1 MSKEQAKVSFQKA
14 DKSAY
19 PKSKDVY
26 KFDKELSRY
35 ALWLQEFELR
45 KELSDA
51 AADSEILKKIGLDEF
66 LSDEIKKEFISE
78 LAYILRYKRL
88 NDIIYDAANRSAK
101 TEKALGTSLPGLQ
114 PLAKKVLTKAQMDV
128 MIRYSLDTPYILYHI
143 LKNNS
148 FTDKYTDDEEDQN
161 KNQNFKTNKKRILI
175 GQLLKSKK
183 LFGSNKSAGTS
194 IYLDENGRFI
204 SGEEVYTPLGIGSS
218 GLKKG
223 FFTRLDKKNAL
234 NIEQKGI
241 DDETQKNLLKKGA
254 IKMEEQEK
262 YQFATAAATAGTV
275 VLLGL
280 SWWAFAAAA
289 IGSGVWSG
297 VKILT
302 DKHGLP
308 EWSVDGY
315 LLKFITSIEI
325 SNKLHNEAVI
335 YFRKQTSE
343 DKEDTKVS
351 YSIFCQN
358 KSVPNRKSIKEVS
371 KELLSSGGTRR
382 QRPESRGKTM
392 KITSM

>member
-14 DKSAY
+14 EKSAY
-19 PKSKDVY
+19 PQSKDIY

-51 AADSEILKKIGLDEF
+51 ANDSEILKKIGLDVF

-88 NDIIYDAANRSAK
+88 NDIIYDAANRGAK
-101 TEKALGTSLPGLQ
+101 TEKTLGVSTPFQ
-114 PLAKKVLTKAQMDV
+114 TLARKVLTKAQMDAMV
-128 MIRYSLDTPYILYHI
+128 RYSLDTPYVLYHI

-148 FTDKYTDDEEDQN
+148 FTDKYTEDEEDEN
-161 KNQNFKTNKKRILI
+161 KNQNFKTNKKKILI
-175 GQLLKSKK
+175 GQLLKSKR

-194 IYLDENGRFI
+194 IYLDENGKFV
-204 SGEEVYTPLGIGSS
+204 SGEETYTPLGMGSS
-218 GLKKG
+218 GLRRNFLG
-223 FFTRLDKKNAL
+223 SLNKKNVL
-234 NIEQKGI
+234 DIDQKGI
-241 DDETQKNLLKKGA
+241 DDETQRNLLKKTA
-254 IKMEEQEK
+254 IKAEDEEK
-262 YQFATAAATAGTV
+262 YQLANAATTAGTV
-275 VLLGL
+275 ALLGL

-289 IGSGVWSG
+289 IGAGVWGG

-315 LLKFITSIEI
+315 LLKFITSREI
-325 SNKLHNEAVI
+325 SMKIHNEAII
-335 YFRKQTSE
+335 YFRKQTNE
-343 DKEDTKVS
+343 DKENLKVS

-371 KELLSSGGTRR
+371 KELLSTGGTRKLR
-382 QRPESRGKTM
+382 EKKSHSKTM
-392 KITSM
+392 RLY

>member
-1 MSKEQAKVSFQKA
+1 MSKEQAKLSFQKA

-51 AADSEILKKIGLDEF
+51 AINSGILKKIGLDEF
-66 LSDEIKKEFISE
+66 LSDEIKNEFISE
-78 LAYILRYKRL
+78 LAFILRYKRL
-88 NDIIYDAANRSAK
+88 NDIIYDAANRQAK
-101 TEKALGTSLPGLQ
+101 TEKSLGVSTPFQ
-114 PLAKKVLTKAQMDV
+114 TLAKKVLTKAQMDTMV
-128 MIRYSLDTPYILYHI
+128 RYSLDTPYILYHI

-148 FTDKYTDDEEDQN
+148 FTDRYTEDDEDEN

-175 GQLLKSKK
+175 GQVLKSKK
-183 LFGSNKSAGTS
+183 LFGSNKSAGTN
-194 IYLDENGRFI
+194 IYLDENGRFV
-204 SGEEVYTPLGIGSS
+204 SGEETYTPLGMGSS
-218 GLKKG
+218 GLRKG
-223 FFTRLDKKNAL
+223 LFGNLDKKNVLDIA
-234 NIEQKGI
+234 QQGI
-241 DDETQKNLLKKGA
+241 DAETQKNLLKKA
-254 IKMEEQEK
+254 NIKAEDEEK
-262 YQFATAAATAGTV
+262 YQITNTATTAGTIA
-275 VLLGL
+275 LLGL

-289 IGSGVWSG
+289 IGAGVWG
-297 VKILT
+297 TVKILT

-315 LLKFITSIEI
+315 LLKFITSREI
-325 SNKLHNEAVI
+325 STKLHNESIV

-358 KSVPNRKSIKEVS
+358 KSVPNRKSIKDIS
-371 KELLSSGGTRR
+371 KELLSNGGTQKRR
-382 QRPESRGKTM
+382 PNNNKARTM
-392 KITSM
+392 RLY